1 MDPYNPKHGS
11 LRVLSR
17 SSRSTPEVQ
26 VKAAIPNCMQ
36 SLVIS
41 RFGEEQWKQSLA
53 AAGLDESTSY
63 STRVE
68 VEDDEIMALMRGIG
82 EANHLE
88 PAAVMHAF
96 GEYWSSVYAPV
107 IYKSFY
113 EAPHSTREF
122 LLGLDA
128 MHVNLTRIFKNV
140 HLPRFTYEWVDENH
154 LIMHYRSRR
163 NLVGLMPGMIAGLGI
178 YYNDAPTVWLE
189 DNAVHIVFRG

>member
-1 MDPYNPKHGS
+1 M
-11 LRVLSR
+11 
-17 SSRSTPEVQ
+17 
-26 VKAAIPNCMQ
+26 KAAIPNCMQ
-36 SLVIS
+36 SLVIN
-41 RFGEEQWKQSLA
+41 RFSEEQWKLSLV
-53 AAGLDESTSY
+53 AAGLDPSTSY

-68 VEDDEIMALMRGIG
+68 VEDDEVMALLRGIG

-88 PAAVMHAF
+88 PAAVMQAF
-96 GEYWSSVYAPV
+96 GEHWSSVYAPV

-113 EAPHSTREF
+113 ETSRSTREF

-140 HLPRFTYEWVDENH
+140 HMPRFTYEWVDENH

-189 DNAVHIVFRG
+189 DNAVHIVFVS